1 MFDSLDVRTQP
12 VATAGISTAAANT
25 SASGGV
31 FGDLADLFG
40 SSNNTGLVSHTVQ
53 TTPQQVCVS
62 AAQIMYANQSPST
75 RAKLNIFYF
84 PKPAGAYDLSDRN

>member
-12 VATAGISTAAANT
+12 VAPAGISTAAANT

-40 SSNNTGLVSHTVQ
+40 SSNNTGLVSHTAQ

-62 AAQIMYANQSPST
+62 PTQVLLWSIIIMT
-75 RAKLNIFYF
+75 RSAKSYF
-84 PKPAGAYDLSDRN
+84 VVK